1 MLTAPNETYVRERTT
16 SKRTPRRGP
25 RRDLV
30 ENFAALEDDG
40 EYNSGRRRTGLR
52 LSFHGGLSQSIW
64 GRVAAISALLAILG
78 VGWAAASVARH
89 MVLQDERFV
98 LAGAFSV
105 LTEGNQHLS
114 RAQLLQVFGGDIE
127 RNILSISLTERKAD
141 LEQIPWIKHA
151 TLMRLLPDR
160 IKVSVEERTPVAF
173 IRQGGHIGLVDA
185 DGVLLELAPG
195 NSQSDGYSFP
205 VVTGVSP
212 ADPVSVR
219 AARIKVFQEFVKA
232 LDTTG
237 QRISARLSEV
247 DLSNPEDVKALI
259 PDRGTDV
266 LVHFGDSDYLDRY
279 RKYEAHLAEW
289 RAQYPKLSSVDMR
302 YERQVVLEMQPG
314 TAVPMAGS
322 APHPAEQQKNGKAIS
337 SPGSKIVSTKPH
349 AAAQNAMQHPGGSTR
364 KTSAKSL
371 SPAAIKAGHP

>member
-1 MLTAPNETYVRERTT
+1 M
-16 SKRTPRRGP
+16 
-25 RRDLV
+25 
-30 ENFAALEDDG
+30 
-40 EYNSGRRRTGLR
+40 
-52 LSFHGGLSQSIW
+52 I
-64 GRVAAISALLAILG
+64 
-78 VGWAAASVARH
+78 
-89 MVLQDERFV
+89 LQDERFV
-98 LAGAFSV
+98 LAGTFSV

-127 RNILSISLTERKAD
+127 RNILNISLTERKAD

-151 TLMRLLPDR
+151 TLMRLLPNR

-173 IRQGGHIGLVDA
+173 VRQGGHIGLVDA
-185 DGVLLELAPG
+185 EGVLLDLASG

-259 PDRGTDV
+259 PDHGTDV

-279 RKYEAHLAEW
+279 SRYEGHLAEW

-322 APHPAEQQKNGKAIS
+322 VPYPTEQQKNGRKTY

-349 AAAQNAMQHPGGSTR
+349 AAAQNATQHRPNW
-364 KTSAKSL
+364 KMSAKSL
-371 SPAAIKAGHP
+371 SPAAMKAGHP